1 MRLVCVYGVDEENR
15 EDRKNGT
22 DGTDGTNGT
31 NGIDGIDGM
40 NGKFPSSEALPS
52 LLSSE
57 AIPFIPAPAHLS
69 QRTYFSREGLQMQ
82 RSAKIP
88 TMGCTRSTVHCRDSF
103 C

>member
-40 NGKFPSSEALPS
+40 NGKFPSSEAL
-52 LLSSE
+52 LFTLSSE
-57 AIPFIPAPAHLS
+57 ALPFIPAPAHLS
-69 QRTYFSREGLQMQ
+69 QRTDFSREGLQMQ
-82 RSAKIP
+82 RSAKMP
-88 TMGCTRSTVHCRDSF
+88 PMGSTWCTSHSGF
-103 C
+103 